1 VGRDGFLSMSG
12 FVRSATAALAATILM
27 PVPASAMPTEAK
39 IDAYV
44 QPYAASK
51 NFAGSIV
58 IEKNGRIV
66 YAKNFGFADAA
77 RRIPNSS
84 RTRYHV
90 ASLSGQFTMA
100 VAMRLIE
107 LGKLRPDM
115 KVSEILPWYPNGDK
129 IEIRH
134 LLTETSGLPDINAL
148 PDYIEVLKHHQTAR
162 SLVIADKPLRFEPG
176 SRYAGEDHSA
186 YNLLAFIIETVTGRS
201 FADAVRQYVF
211 VPAGMRNSGI
221 DDDYGH
227 GRENQALGY
236 MPVGIS
242 GLEPG
247 PPLKWSAKTGNG
259 SAFATAGDEVRW
271 VDAFFGDRIVSAKS
285 RARMLDASQ
294 RHAGYGWF
302 KTKSKRFGQNIYYL
316 NGRSPGFASFLVHM
330 PTEDLTVVVLSN
342 IYSSVTT
349 RMGFDLAAIV
359 LGKPYKPMQ
368 VKLRK
373 LTPAETRGVAGRFKF
388 GPDFYVP
395 NAKVALEVEKND
407 LFLRWPDG
415 SRSPMLPM
423 GHDRFRDRTYW
434 VTMELV
440 RGEGGMVRT
449 IRYGRF
455 TGARQ
460 LVK

>member
-1 VGRDGFLSMSG
+1 MFG
-12 FVRSATAALAATILM
+12 FVRSTTAALAATILM
-27 PVPASAMPTEAK
+27 TASASATPTGSK

-44 QPYAASK
+44 RPYVASK
-51 NFAGSIV
+51 NFAGGIV
-58 IEKNGRIV
+58 IEKGGSIV
-66 YAKNFGFADAA
+66 YAKNFGFADVP

-84 RTRYHV
+84 QTRYHV

-100 VAMRLIE
+100 TAMRLIE

-129 IEIRH
+129 LEIRH

-162 SLVIADKPLRFEPG
+162 SLVNKIVGKPLRFEPG
-176 SRYAGEDHSA
+176 TKYTGEDHSA
-186 YNLLAFIIETVTGRS
+186 YNLLALIIETVTGRS

-211 VPAGMRNSGI
+211 VPANMRNSGI
-221 DDDYGH
+221 DDDSGR
-227 GRENQALGY
+227 GRENRALGY

-242 GLEPG
+242 GLEAG

-259 SAFATAGDEVRW
+259 SAFATVDDEVRW

-285 RARMLDASQ
+285 RARMLDDSKG
-294 RHAGYGWF
+294 HAGYGWF
-302 KTKSKRFGQNIYYL
+302 KTESKRFGQKIYYM

-330 PTEDLTVVVLSN
+330 PAEDLTVVVLSN

-359 LGKPYKPMQ
+359 LGRPYKPMQ
-368 VKLRK
+368 VKLRT
-373 LTPAETRGVAGRFKF
+373 LAPAETRGVAGRFKF
-388 GPDFYVP
+388 GPDFYAP
-395 NAKVALEVEKND
+395 NAVVALEVEKD
-407 LFLRWPDG
+407 GLFLRWPDG
-415 SRSPMLPM
+415 DRSPMLPM

-440 RGEGGMVRT
+440 RGEGGTVRT

-455 TGARQ
+455 AGTRQ
-460 LVK
+460 PVE